1 MVKAV
6 MNPVNKKV
14 AFLTFKIVEET
25 VKRMVLKAQT
35 EKLMPFK
42 PLTITLVK
50 TALMTAEDS
59 NSKESSR
66 RPRNTSVSPKDR
78 DHVKL
83 VNLED
88 VIVAPPL
95 DNTSKTAGNASS
107 TALIA
112 PFAKTGPIAADFQ
125 SQASSRNN
133 QMKPKRNLRMQ
144 TFQQTG
150 SLRRSVEGPGAS
162 GIFEKLNTETGAD

>member
-42 PLTITLVK
+42 PLTIHTGK
-50 TALMTAEDS
+50 PALMTAEDS
-59 NSKESSR
+59 HSKESSKK
-66 RPRNTSVSPKDR
+66 PHNTSVSPKDR

-88 VIVAPPL
+88 VVAPPQ
-95 DNTSKTAGNASS
+95 DHTSKTVGNVSS
-107 TALIA
+107 TTLIA

-133 QMKPKRNLRMQ
+133 QMKPKRTIRMQ
-144 TFQQTG
+144 TFQ
-150 SLRRSVEGPGAS
+150 
-162 GIFEKLNTETGAD
+162 